1 MAGLE
6 MPPRD
11 DSPLP
16 DDVSERDLRQVI
28 ARYDSEELTLAEA
41 VGEIGVAKLTM
52 RQVLASRGVE
62 LRLGADSVEEVRS
75 GIDAIRNANR

>member
-1 MAGLE
+1 

-41 VGEIGVAKLTM
+41 AGDIGVAKLTM

>member
-1 MAGLE
+1 